1 MKVKDK
7 VETVKVETE
16 KFCFTAVRIKDK
28 AFFNFL
34 PIIQLLFIAD
44 FENFLQLLIFIFSRD
59 TFSKILFSY
68 QIVKGNFSII
78 SFFLNTP

>member
-1 MKVKDK
+1 MKVK

-34 PIIQLLFIAD
+34 ANYSIALYRR
-44 FENFLQLLIFIFSRD
+44 F
-59 TFSKILFSY
+59 
-68 QIVKGNFSII
+68 
-78 SFFLNTP
+78 